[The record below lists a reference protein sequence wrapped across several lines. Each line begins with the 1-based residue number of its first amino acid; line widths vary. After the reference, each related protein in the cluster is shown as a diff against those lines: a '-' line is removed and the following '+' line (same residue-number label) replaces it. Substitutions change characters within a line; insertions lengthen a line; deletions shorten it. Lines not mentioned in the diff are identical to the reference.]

1 MVGHKVR
8 AQLFKSFMHTT
19 KHAAL
24 LIRQET
30 ESSNVVTVDS
40 SALTAF
46 EPSPDKAWTSPM
58 NGRSWHID
66 EDRFWTRI
74 SLSGVSVLSSH
85 PVYYY
90 DLKLYR
96 KPVTSALEQ
105 LQEKNAFN
113 SPLSFSIDRETL
125 LSFFGKR

>member
-1 MVGHKVR
+1 MALAPSAKSALEYIGGDCAIFAVMVGHKVR

-46 EPSPDKAWTSPM
+46 ELSPDKAWTSPM
-58 NGRSWHID
+58 NGGSWHID
-66 EDRFWTRI
+66 GDRFWTRI
-74 SLSGVSVLSSH
+74 SLSGVSVPFL
-85 PVYYY
+85 PPGV
-90 DLKLYR
+90 
-96 KPVTSALEQ
+96 
-105 LQEKNAFN
+105 
-113 SPLSFSIDRETL
+113 L
-125 LSFFGKR
+125 L

>member
-1 MVGHKVR
+1 MAPAPSAKSALEYIGGDCAIFAVMVGHKVR

-46 EPSPDKAWTSPM
+46 ELSPDKAWTSPM
-58 NGRSWHID
+58 NGGSWHID
-66 EDRFWTRI
+66 GDRF
-74 SLSGVSVLSSH
+74 LDSH
-85 PVYYY
+85 LPIG
-90 DLKLYR
+90 R
-96 KPVTSALEQ
+96 KRPFPPTWCV
-105 LQEKNAFN
+105 
-113 SPLSFSIDRETL
+113 IMI
-125 LSFFGKR
+125 